1 MLFTEGEDISGP
13 WTSIER
19 QDLMRKFYPELVEK
33 YEESIKKPP
42 KEKKTKGRKKK
53 ENADKQQQ
61 NDKPKRKY
69 NRKPKQPK
77 DAALSELNVSMKN
90 LSFTNKEFNSSK
102 AKLSVSINKLKRKIR
117 NTAKSKVKNT
127 IDSYLITHPPK
138 KRKSSKLMNS
148 LRDSFRNMSLRNNDS
163 FNFGP
168 LDAVSGNK
176 ENIIEDKH
184 SFRNTSLLNND
195 SFSFDPLDAGGGN
208 KENLKEAKHRFR
220 HMSFLNNDSFN
231 FDPLDAGSGNK
242 ENPKEDKH
250 SFRHLSLLNNDSFN
264 FDHLEADSDK
274 ENIKEDKH
282 LLSMLNKSE
291 ESIDETDLSAIVDN
305 IVSRAPTV
313 TTAKV
318 NSNFV
323 KLIFE
328 SKQLP
333 RKSILTQRFKQN
345 NCSTPKNSP
354 VRKSRRSSISKANTS
369 YFFDILTDERDAFE
383 ISVEYKLETAPI
395 NLDCDATLEYSLHD
409 V

>member
-1 MLFTEGEDISGP
+1 
-13 WTSIER
+13 
-19 QDLMRKFYPELVEK
+19 MRKFYPELVGK
-33 YEESIKKPP
+33 YEESIKKPAI
-42 KEKKTKGRKKK
+42 ERKTRGRKKK
-53 ENADKQQQ
+53 ENADNQQQ

-148 LRDSFRNMSLRNNDS
+148 LRDSFRSMSLCNNDS

-168 LDAVSGNK
+168 LDAGSGNK

-195 SFSFDPLDAGGGN
+195 SY
-208 KENLKEAKHRFR
+208 
-220 HMSFLNNDSFN
+220 N
-231 FDPLDAGSGNK
+231 FDPLDAGSGIK
-242 ENPKEDKH
+242 EDIKEDKH
-250 SFRHLSLLNNDSFN
+250 SFRHMSLLNNDSFN
-264 FDHLEADSDK
+264 FDHLDADSDK

-328 SKQLP
+328 NKQLP

-354 VRKSRRSSISKANTS
+354 VQKSRRSSISKANTS